1 MAKTFSDLQDKQQ
14 THIKIGNFYI
24 KKKTF
29 TILIIVLIVA
39 VIMIKYN
46 NAQKEKEKQERLL
59 AAQAMEVTNTEVE
72 EQKYISLHDQ
82 IQMQLCEQYGQPPEG
97 FEWAYD
103 GSLVTLSTLEDMTAE
118 DIVYTYVQS
127 VHMLDFA
134 TAQRVASSSTII
146 DTYTD
151 YYDSVTSALLDIDD
165 VFKRKEFKLALN
177 KMSAD
182 RVVDFVVMANGDM
195 IYTMEISCLDLT
207 NKDFWLN
214 EEQEIYDTMYVYDK
228 TELDSTKKEQ
238 FVYDYIYKAYED
250 DKCGYHTVQVDI
262 VLTKANGGGW
272 LVSDDTELRKVLLYE
287 YGIDVYSYIMSK
299 YEDWLMDY
307 EMGGISGG
315 SGYSVTVPGEAQENL
330 FKSHDDLYQ
339 GNDDKLEIDN
349 EDLEQILDKLGVE
362 GESVTEEQPELDSE
376 TSEPLNQEKDYGVKD
391 LSGRTTE
398 EVKNMQERNK
408 EGHGVDSGYSVT
420 TPN

>member
-1 MAKTFSDLQDKQQ
+1 MAKTFSDIQDREQ
-14 THIKIGNFYI
+14 THVKIGNFYI
-24 KKKTF
+24 KKKTM
-29 TILIIVLIVA
+29 TILIILLIV
-39 VIMIKYN
+39 VVVMIKYN
-46 NAQKEKEKQERLL
+46 NAQKEKELQERLL
-59 AAQAMEVTNTEVE
+59 AAQAMEVTQVTQE

-134 TAQRVASSSTII
+134 TAQRVASYSTII

-151 YYDSVTSALLDIDD
+151 YYDTVTSSLLDIDD

-195 IYTMEISCLDLT
+195 IYTMEITCLDLT
-207 NKDFWLN
+207 NKDFWLDN
-214 EEQEIYDTMYVYDK
+214 EQEIYDTMYVYDK
-228 TELDSTKKEQ
+228 TELDSTKKDQ
-238 FVYDYIYKAYED
+238 FVYDYIYDAYEN
-250 DKCGYHTVQVDI
+250 DKCGYHTVQVDL
-262 VLTKANGGGW
+262 VLTKSNGGGW

-299 YEDWLMDY
+299 YEEWLIDY
-307 EMGGISGG
+307 EIRGVTGNSE
-315 SGYSVTVPGEAQENL
+315 YSVTVPNNDLNKDL
-330 FKSHDDLYQ
+330 FKTHEELFMEDE
-339 GNDDKLEIDN
+339 DKLDIDE
-349 EDLEQILDKLGVE
+349 EDLQQILDKLGI
-362 GESVTEEQPELDSE
+362 EEQTTLENTTDS
-376 TSEPLNQEKDYGVKD
+376 DIKD
-391 LSGRTTE
+391 LSGRTAEDNEKITE
-398 EVKNMQERNK
+398 NNQK
-408 EGHGVDSGYSVT
+408 GHNEDYGQQVT
-420 TPN
+420 IPSN

>member
-1 MAKTFSDLQDKQQ
+1 MAKTFSDIQDREQ
-14 THIKIGNFYI
+14 THVKIGNFYI
-24 KKKTF
+24 KKKTM
-29 TILIIVLIVA
+29 TILIILLIV
-39 VIMIKYN
+39 VVVMIKYN
-46 NAQKEKEKQERLL
+46 NAQKEKELQERLL
-59 AAQAMEVTNTEVE
+59 AAQAMEVTQVTQE

-134 TAQRVASSSTII
+134 TAQRVASYSTII

-151 YYDSVTSALLDIDD
+151 YYDTVTSSLLDIDD

-195 IYTMEISCLDLT
+195 IYTMEITCLDLT
-207 NKDFWLN
+207 NKDFWLDN
-214 EEQEIYDTMYVYDK
+214 EQEIYDTMYVYDK
-228 TELDSTKKEQ
+228 TELDSTKKDQ
-238 FVYDYIYKAYED
+238 FVYDYIYDAYEN
-250 DKCGYHTVQVDI
+250 DKCGYHTVQVDL
-262 VLTKANGGGW
+262 VLTKSNGGGW

-299 YEDWLMDY
+299 YEEWLIDY
-307 EMGGISGG
+307 EIRGVTGNSE
-315 SGYSVTVPGEAQENL
+315 YSVTVPNNDLNKDL
-330 FKSHDDLYQ
+330 FKTHEELFMEEE
-339 GNDDKLEIDN
+339 DKLDIDE
-349 EDLEQILDKLGVE
+349 EDLQQILDKLGI
-362 GESVTEEQPELDSE
+362 EEQTTLENTTDS
-376 TSEPLNQEKDYGVKD
+376 DIKD
-391 LSGRTTE
+391 LSGRTAEDNEKITE
-398 EVKNMQERNK
+398 NNQ
-408 EGHGVDSGYSVT
+408 EGHNEDYGQQVT
-420 TPN
+420 IPSN